1 MEPKKPIEKLEPLPQ
16 SIEWFKD
23 YYYKHKSKIGRT
35 RKYSKKNP
43 MLPIVFSEGKVTVN
57 FD

>member
-1 MEPKKPIEKLEPLPQ
+1 MENEKKIEKIVPLPQ
-16 SIEWFKD
+16 TIEWFRD

-35 RKYSKKNP
+35 RKYSKKNKI
-43 MLPIVFSEGKVTVN
+43 MPIVFSEGKVTIS

>member
-1 MEPKKPIEKLEPLPQ
+1 MENEKKIEKLEPLQ
-16 SIEWFKD
+16 KTVEWYKEC
-23 YYYKHKSKIGRT
+23 YYKHKSKIGRT

-43 MLPIVFSEGKVTVN
+43 IMPIVFSEGKVTIS